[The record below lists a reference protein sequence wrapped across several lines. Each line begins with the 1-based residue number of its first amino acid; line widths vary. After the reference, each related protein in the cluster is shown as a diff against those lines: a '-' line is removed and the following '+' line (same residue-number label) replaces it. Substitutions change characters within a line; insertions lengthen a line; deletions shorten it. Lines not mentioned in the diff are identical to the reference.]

1 MKKRVVDLS
10 WLPAR
15 EEWDFRS
22 VAKAECRIAC
32 HWEYSRQIEPLMDHR
47 AFRPRVVGGKAVVA
61 DDAGQAEHQ
70 VPVRVRRDSVTKNP
84 LFPKPW
90 AGLSAAER
98 TSVVQ
103 AVEPWPPL
111 HVRPLF
117 QVLERAGWTAHSSR
131 EMSRQFSAGAY
142 VIRPNFSALGV
153 ELIIKEFENW
163 ARKESRNYRQSP
175 RAKAA
180 EPPFD
185 LLKWLSVYR
194 LEQKR
199 QTARINYEAAKEAL
213 GEFRRCNPHRDP
225 DDVFPIYSSHGAWSK
240 ARRDASRT
248 VMKVLGDAT
257 LLLRDYYIVT

>member
-1 MKKRVVDLS
+1 MKKQAVDLS

-32 HWEYSRQIEPLMDHR
+32 HWEYAREIEPMMDHK
-47 AFRPRVVGGKAVVA
+47 AFRPRVVGDKARLV
-61 DDAGQAEHQ
+61 DDTGHAGREL
-70 VPVRVRRDSVTKNP
+70 PVRVRRDSVTKSP
-84 LFPKPW
+84 LFPRPW
-90 AGLSAAER
+90 VGLSAAER
-98 TSVVQ
+98 ASLVQ
-103 AVEPWPPL
+103 EVEPLPPL
-111 HVRPLF
+111 HVRPLYH
-117 QVLERAGWTAHSSR
+117 VLERAGWTANNK
-131 EMSRQFSAGAY
+131 EMARQFSAGAY

-163 ARKESRNYRQSP
+163 ARKEARNYRQSP

-199 QTARINYEAAKEAL
+199 QTARINYEAAQESVR
-213 GEFRRCNPHRDP
+213 EYRRCNPHRNP
-225 DDVFPIYSSHGAWSK
+225 DDVFPIYSSRGAWSK
-240 ARRDASRT
+240 ARRDAGRT
-248 VMKVLGDAT
+248 MMKVLGDAT
-257 LLLRDYYIVT
+257 LLLRDSYVVI